1 MKKTNIKRIVIKVGS
16 NLLIK
21 DGEINKT
28 YIIELSRKISNLYKR
43 GIKVILI
50 SSGANA
56 AGLNYLNLS
65 RAKTLL
71 QKQAICSIGQ
81 VQMMKIYENAF
92 NFFGQKISQILL
104 TKDDFTNRKRFLNL
118 KNTLIGLNQLNI
130 LPIINENDSI
140 STEEIM
146 FGDNDML
153 SAMFSIGWNAD
164 GLMLMTSVDG
174 VYNDEKKIM
183 KEFKDES
190 SILSMKKTSYGSGG
204 INSKI
209 DSAKLS
215 SNSGIKTCICNGKK
229 LENIDYFINNES
241 CGTMFFPKKKIKN
254 RKAWIIFLS
263 KSKGRVFINSGAKE
277 ALEENKSLLSIGV
290 IKVYGSFEKGD
301 VVDIYDENE
310 DKIGKGI
317 INYSYIETVKII
329 GKKSS
334 EFEKILG
341 YYSYDELIHRDN
353 IGIVK

>member
-1 MKKTNIKRIVIKVGS
+1 MKKLVIKVGS

-21 DGEINKT
+21 DTKINKP
-28 YIIELSRKISNLYKR
+28 YIIELSRYISNLYKS

-56 AGLNYLNLS
+56 AGLNYLKLS
-65 RAKTLL
+65 STKTLL
-71 QKQAICSIGQ
+71 QKQAVCSIGQ

-92 NFFGQKISQILL
+92 SFFNQKISQILL

-153 SAMFSIGWNAD
+153 SAMFSIGWNAE

-174 VYNDEKKIM
+174 VYNNEKEIIKNFQDEV
-183 KEFKDES
+183 
-190 SILSMKKTSYGSGG
+190 SILSMKSTSYGSGG

-209 DSAKLS
+209 NSAKLAAK
-215 SNSGIKTCICNGKK
+215 SGVKTCICNGKNF
-229 LENIDYFINNES
+229 ENIDYFINNKS
-241 CGTMFFPKKKIKN
+241 CGTMFLPRKRVKN
-254 RKAWIIFLS
+254 RKAWLTFLS
-263 KSKGRVFINSGAKE
+263 KSKGKVFINVGAKE
-277 ALEENKSLLSIGV
+277 ALKENKSLLSIGV
-290 IKVYGSFEKGD
+290 VKIEGFFEKGD
-301 VVDIYDENE
+301 VVDIYDEKGN
-310 DKIGKGI
+310 KIGKGF
-317 INYSYIETVKII
+317 INYSSYETMKII

-353 IGIVK
+353 IGIIR